1 MKNEKINHILLGVL
15 AALLVFAI
23 NACGARK
30 VESFKTKEAAKEEF
44 SNQSKSEQ
52 TEQSQTKG
60 EINVKK
66 SEEVIVDNQNQIV
79 TKKETIEPVDP
90 NKPASYTDKDGK
102 KQELNNSKKTTETRT
117 QINNT
122 KIESKAKTETLEKKE
137 SKTNKKKYENKN
149 IKAKTT
155 NEKLAQ
161 ENHVDREAWSVFNFL
176 WLLVPAAVIYYV
188 WRNRVAIVK
197 KI

>member
-1 MKNEKINHILLGVL
+1 MKLNNYIKIILLV
-15 AALLVFAI
+15 VVI
-23 NACGARK
+23 SSCGSRK
-30 VESFKTKEAAKEEF
+30 VIRIESKEAAKAEF
-44 SNQSKSEQ
+44 SDQSKSEQ

-66 SEEVIVDNQNQIV
+66 SEEVTVDNQNQTL

-90 NKPASYTDKDGK
+90 TKPASYTDKDGK
-102 KQELNNSKKTTETRT
+102 KQELNNSKKTIETRT

-176 WLLVPAAVIYYV
+176 WLLVPAAVLYYV
-188 WRNRVAIVK
+188 WRNRVAIGK

>member
-1 MKNEKINHILLGVL
+1 MKLNNYIKIILLV
-15 AALLVFAI
+15 VVI
-23 NACGARK
+23 SSCGSRK
-30 VESFKTKEAAKEEF
+30 VIRIESKEAAKAEF
-44 SNQSKSEQ
+44 SDQSKSEQ

-66 SEEVIVDNQNQIV
+66 SEEVTVDNQNQTL

-90 NKPASYTDKDGK
+90 TKPASYTDKDGK
-102 KQELNNSKKTTETRT
+102 KQELNNSKKTIETRT
-117 QINNT
+117 QMNNT
-122 KIESKAKTETLEKKE
+122 KTESKVKTETLEKKE

-161 ENHVDREAWSVFNFL
+161 ETHVDREAWSVFNFL
-176 WLLVPAAVIYYV
+176 WLLVPAAVLYYV
-188 WRNRVAIVK
+188 WRNRVAIGK

>member
-1 MKNEKINHILLGVL
+1 MKKLNNYIKIILLV
-15 AALLVFAI
+15 VVI
-23 NACGARK
+23 SSCGSRK
-30 VESFKTKEAAKEEF
+30 VIRIESKEAAKAEF
-44 SNQSKSEQ
+44 SDQSKSEQ

-66 SEEVIVDNQNQIV
+66 SEEVTVDNQNQTL

-90 NKPASYTDKDGK
+90 TKPASYTDKDGK

-122 KIESKAKTETLEKKE
+122 KIESQAKTETLEKKE

-176 WLLVPAAVIYYV
+176 WLLVPAAVLYYV
-188 WRNRVAIVK
+188 WRNRVAIGK

>member
-1 MKNEKINHILLGVL
+1 MKLNNYIKIILLV
-15 AALLVFAI
+15 VVI
-23 NACGARK
+23 SSCGSRK
-30 VESFKTKEAAKEEF
+30 VIRIESKEAAKAEF
-44 SNQSKSEQ
+44 SDQSKSEQ

-66 SEEVIVDNQNQIV
+66 SEEVTVDNQNQTL

-90 NKPASYTDKDGK
+90 TKPASYTDKDGK
-102 KQELNNSKKTTETRT
+102 KQELNNSKKTIETRT
-117 QINNT
+117 QMNNT
-122 KIESKAKTETLEKKE
+122 KTESKVKTETSGKTE

-176 WLLVPAAVIYYV
+176 WLLVPAAVLYYV
-188 WRNRVAIVK
+188 WRNRVAIGK

>member
-1 MKNEKINHILLGVL
+1 MKLNNYIKIILLV
-15 AALLVFAI
+15 VVI
-23 NACGARK
+23 SSCGSRK
-30 VESFKTKEAAKEEF
+30 VIRIESKEAAKAEF
-44 SNQSKSEQ
+44 SDQSKSEQ

-66 SEEVIVDNQNQIV
+66 SEEVTVDNQNQTL

-90 NKPASYTDKDGK
+90 TKPASYTDKDGK
-102 KQELNNSKKTTETRT
+102 KQELNNSKKTIETRT
-117 QINNT
+117 QMNNT
-122 KIESKAKTETLEKKE
+122 KTESKVKTETSGKKE

-176 WLLVPAAVIYYV
+176 WLLVPAAVLYYV
-188 WRNRVAIVK
+188 WRNRVAIGK

>member
-1 MKNEKINHILLGVL
+1 MKLNNYIKIILLV
-15 AALLVFAI
+15 VVI
-23 NACGARK
+23 SSCGSRK
-30 VESFKTKEAAKEEF
+30 VIRIESKEAAKAEF
-44 SNQSKSEQ
+44 SDQSKSEQ

-66 SEEVIVDNQNQIV
+66 SEEVTVDNQNQTL

-90 NKPASYTDKDGK
+90 TKPASYTDKDGK
-102 KQELNNSKKTTETRT
+102 KQELNNSKKTIETRT
-117 QINNT
+117 QMNNT
-122 KIESKAKTETLEKKE
+122 KTESKVKTETSEKKE
-137 SKTNKKKYENKN
+137 SKTKKKKYENKN

-161 ENHVDREAWSVFNFL
+161 ENHVAREAWSVFNFL
-176 WLLVPAAVIYYV
+176 WLLVPAAVLYYV
-188 WRNRVAIVK
+188 WRNRIAIGK

>member
-1 MKNEKINHILLGVL
+1 MKKLNNYIKIIVL
-15 AALLVFAI
+15 VVVLSS
-23 NACGARK
+23 CGSRK
-30 VESFKTKEAAKEEF
+30 VTRTESKEAAKAEF
-44 SNQSKSEQ
+44 SDQSKSEQ

-66 SEEVIVDNQNQIV
+66 SEEVTVDNQNQTL

-90 NKPASYTDKDGK
+90 TKPASYTDKDGK

-176 WLLVPAAVIYYV
+176 WLLVPAAVLYYV
-188 WRNRVAIVK
+188 WRNRVAIGK

>member
-1 MKNEKINHILLGVL
+1 MKLNNTLKIIVL
-15 AALLVFAI
+15 VVVI
-23 NACGARK
+23 SSCGSRK
-30 VESFKTKEAAKEEF
+30 VIRIESKEAAKAEF
-44 SNQSKSEQ
+44 SDQSKSEQ

-66 SEEVIVDNQNQIV
+66 SEEVTVDNQNQTL

-90 NKPASYTDKDGK
+90 TKPASYTDKDGK
-102 KQELNNSKKTTETRT
+102 KQELNNSKKTIETRT
-117 QINNT
+117 QMNNT
-122 KIESKAKTETLEKKE
+122 KTESKVKTETSGKKE

-176 WLLVPAAVIYYV
+176 WLLVPAAVLYYV
-188 WRNRVAIVK
+188 WRNRVAIGK

>member
-1 MKNEKINHILLGVL
+1 MKLNNYIKIILLV
-15 AALLVFAI
+15 VVI
-23 NACGARK
+23 SSCGSRK
-30 VESFKTKEAAKEEF
+30 VIRIESKEAAKAEF
-44 SNQSKSEQ
+44 SDQSKSEQ

-66 SEEVIVDNQNQIV
+66 SEEVTVDNQNQTL

-90 NKPASYTDKDGK
+90 TKPASYTDKDGK

-176 WLLVPAAVIYYV
+176 WLLVPAAVLYYV
-188 WRNRVAIVK
+188 WRNRVAIGK

>member
-1 MKNEKINHILLGVL
+1 MKRLNNYIKIIVL
-15 AALLVFAI
+15 VVVLSS
-23 NACGARK
+23 CGARK
-30 VESFKTKEAAKEEF
+30 VIRIESKEAAKAEF
-44 SNQSKSEQ
+44 SDQSKSEQ

-66 SEEVIVDNQNQIV
+66 SEEVTVDNQNQTL

-90 NKPASYTDKDGK
+90 TKPASYTDKDGK
-102 KQELNNSKKTTETRT
+102 KQELNNSKKTIETRT

-122 KIESKAKTETLEKKE
+122 KTESKVKTETLEKKE

-176 WLLVPAAVIYYV
+176 WLLVPAAVLYYV
-188 WRNRVAIVK
+188 WRNRVAIGK